1 MWEFLESYWVTLL
14 ISVSALA
21 QAGTVLHL
29 LLNRRDSASTVGWA
43 ALVSLAPLTGFA
55 LYWVFGINRI
65 ERKAHRLRRSASQTR
80 QRIEAALERCA
91 REMLRLLSP
100 QLIQLGNLG
109 DALTGTPLEAGNR
122 VDPLYGGDHAYPEML
137 ATIDAARHSIALS
150 TYIFDN
156 DEIGRRFARAL
167 KRAQARGVEVRV
179 LIDGVGQRYSRPPM
193 IRLLRELGI
202 PSAVFLAPSLP
213 IRSQYLNL
221 RNHRKILAVDG
232 RMAFTGGLNIRVGS
246 MLSLKPKHPI
256 EDLHFRLEGPVV
268 RFLVEA
274 FAVDWHFTTG
284 EQLSGERWSPL
295 LRPAGDSIVRGV
307 PDGPDEDFDNI
318 RRMMLGALSAAQ
330 ERVRIVSP
338 YFLPDQTLITALNL
352 AAMRGVTVDILMPAK
367 NNLRFVQW
375 AAQDQADQL
384 LAGGCNLWLTPPPFD
399 HTKLMLVDDV
409 WSFFGSA
416 NWDARSLRLNFEYN
430 LECYDAPLSTQ
441 LHRLVDRKLSGA
453 RRLTLEQVRTRSL
466 PARLRDAFVRLFAPY
481 L

>member
-1 MWEFLESYWVTLL
+1 MWQFLDNYWVALL
-14 ISVSALA
+14 ILIGVVA
-21 QAGTVLHL
+21 QVGTTLHL

-65 ERKAHRLRRSASQTR
+65 ERKAHRLRPAGSRISQR
-80 QRIEAALERCA
+80 MEMALEHCA
-91 REMLRLLSP
+91 HERLGLLGP
-100 QLIQLGNLG
+100 QLIQLGKLG
-109 DALTGTPLEAGNR
+109 DAVTGAPLEAGNR

-137 ATIDAARHSIALS
+137 AAIDAAQHSIALS

-156 DEIGRRFARAL
+156 DELGRGFARAL

-179 LIDGVGQRYSRPPM
+179 LIDGVGQRYSSPPM
-193 IRLLRELGI
+193 GSMLRELGI
-202 PSAVFLAPSLP
+202 RAALFLAPSLP

-232 RMAFTGGLNIRVGS
+232 RMAFTGGLNIRIGS
-246 MLSLKPKHPI
+246 MLSAHPKHPV
-256 EDLHFRLEGPVV
+256 EDLHFRIEGPVV

-284 EQLSGERWSPL
+284 ERLCGDSWYPQ
-295 LRPAGDSIVRGV
+295 LRPAGDSLVRGV

-338 YFLPDQTLITALNL
+338 YFLPDQTLITTLNL
-352 AAMRGVTVDILMPAK
+352 TAMRGVEVDILMPAK

-375 AAQDQADQL
+375 AAQDQADLL
-384 LAGGCNLWLTPPPFD
+384 LAGGCRLWLTPPPFD

-430 LECYDAPLSTQ
+430 LECYDADLSAR
-441 LHRLVDRKLSGA
+441 LHRLVDSKLAGA
-453 RRLTLEQVRTRSL
+453 QQLTLDQVCTRSL
-466 PARLRDAFVRLFAPY
+466 PLYLRGAFARLFAPY